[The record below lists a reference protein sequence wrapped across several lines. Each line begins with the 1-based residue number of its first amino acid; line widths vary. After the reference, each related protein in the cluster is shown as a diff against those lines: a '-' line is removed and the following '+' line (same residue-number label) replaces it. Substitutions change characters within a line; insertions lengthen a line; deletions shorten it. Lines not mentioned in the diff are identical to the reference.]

1 MIGHNNPPIET
12 AADLPDGMPKMHF
25 FKCDIAALRKAT
37 IDKPL
42 DIRGAYLAVLLAMY
56 EHMEPLPADDHMAMM
71 RTGIRDARVWRR
83 VKGELIK
90 LGLVQVRASGRL
102 TNSRFEEEITSYVVE
117 FRNRQKAAIERE
129 QKARVARTTKAPK
142 AAQNEKIGSS
152 SAVVSPQLA
161 ASYAVASPQLQPS
174 SALTNSELSRSNGKN
189 PNEINGAS
197 TTTVPEPSPRANHES
212 RIRARD
218 LEIELDSRGRKED
231 TPLPPKGG
239 GAGYWG
245 NALNPNLDYGVEV
258 AGDGSIKLVNG
269 SYQRWLEEFGG
280 DQKSLDLALGTI
292 SIQRNSR
299 EGLRKQVERQL
310 SRIALQ
316 RRDSD
321 RRYHQSKT
329 ERIAA
334 QPTSKGRH
342 GTRRT
347 SGAEFLEAAQRIEA
361 GDEPIE
367 ADFKVI
373 NP

>member
-1 MIGHNNPPIET
+1 MIGHNHPPIET

-25 FKCDIAALRKAT
+25 FKCDIQAFRKAI

-42 DIRGAYLAVLLAMY
+42 DIRGAYSSVLLAMY
-56 EHMEPLPADDHMAMM
+56 EHMEPLPADDHMAML
-71 RTGIRDARVWRR
+71 RTGIHDARLWRR
-83 VKGELIK
+83 VKAELIR

-102 TNSRFEEEITSYVVE
+102 TNARFEEEITAYVVE

-129 QKARVARTTKAPK
+129 QKARVARASKPPK
-142 AAQNEKIGSS
+142 TAQNKKIAPSYGVANAQLDDSYGL
-152 SAVVSPQLA
+152 AKPQLEP
-161 ASYAVASPQLQPS
+161 SYGIANRQL
-174 SALTNSELSRSNGKN
+174 NVSNDKKV
-189 PNEINGAS
+189 NEINERY
-197 TTTVPEPSPRANHES
+197 TTVVPEPSPQGDHKS

-218 LEIELDSRGRKED
+218 LELELESRGKKEED

-299 EGLRKQVERQL
+299 EGCASRSSASYPGSRYSGGTVTAATTSPKPNGSPRSPPPRAATARAAPPAPSSSKPHSESRQVT
-310 SRIALQ
+310 SR
-316 RRDSD
+316 
-321 RRYHQSKT
+321 SK
-329 ERIAA
+329 RI
-334 QPTSKGRH
+334 SR
-342 GTRRT
+342 
-347 SGAEFLEAAQRIEA
+347 
-361 GDEPIE
+361 
-367 ADFKVI
+367 
-373 NP
+373 